1 MNTKHNLLIVDE
13 NPYVVDILAQNLRKD
28 FSITVAT
35 TGQEAARLLIQGNRF
50 DCVLTELNLPFFT
63 GIELTKLIRTSRLLN
78 HLPVVI
84 LSNAPD
90 SSTRIECLEQGVD
103 DFISK
108 PFNPLEVKAKLN
120 ALLRRT
126 ATSSEEGSQK
136 QPISLQTKS
145 VNKPLW
151 QQRSRILS
159 MLLGDYSL
167 SQSA

>member
-13 NPYVVDILAQNLRKD
+13 NPYVVDILAQNLRNE
-28 FSITVAT
+28 FTITVAT

-50 DCVLTELNLPFFT
+50 DCVLTELNIPFFS
-63 GIELTKLIRTSRLLN
+63 GIELTKFIRTSRLLH

-120 ALLRRT
+120 ALLRRAV
-126 ATSSEEGSQK
+126 ATEEGQK
-136 QPISLQTKS
+136 SPSSPQTAP

>member
-90 SSTRIECLEQGVD
+90 SNTRIECLEQGVD

-120 ALLRRT
+120 ALLRRSAT
-126 ATSSEEGSQK
+126 APEAGNEK
-136 QPISLQTKS
+136 QPMSLQTKS